1 MPSKI
6 FNVTHLTE
14 VKLKG
19 YPGEVTLG
27 FLNDRMDK
35 LPKADVVVLDIG
47 CNDVDQPPQSNDPTV
62 AARNTAE
69 IVKIFLSK
77 YGVKYVVVCKA
88 TFRVPPIRMRYIS
101 MKKYNENIETFNKI
115 LKQEIIKIPRAGIH
129 EHREMLELADTEWTR
144 DGLHPE
150 GLGMKRYVQ
159 SLCRAVV
166 NAHQF
171 V

>member
-1 MPSKI
+1 M
-6 FNVTHLTE
+6 THLTE

-62 AARNTAE
+62 GARNTVE

-115 LKQEIIKIPRAGIH
+115 LKQEIINIPRAAIYAFYT
-129 EHREMLELADTEWTR
+129 MIKTAFNSLA
-144 DGLHPE
+144 
-150 GLGMKRYVQ
+150 
-159 SLCRAVV
+159 
-166 NAHQF
+166 F
-171 V
+171 

>member
-1 MPSKI
+1 M
-6 FNVTHLTE
+6 THLTE

-62 AARNTAE
+62 GARNTVE

-88 TFRVPPIRMRYIS
+88 TFRRATNTNEIH
-101 MKKYNENIETFNKI
+101 KYEKI
-115 LKQEIIKIPRAGIH
+115 Q
-129 EHREMLELADTEWTR
+129 REYR
-144 DGLHPE
+144 DI
-150 GLGMKRYVQ
+150 
-159 SLCRAVV
+159 
-166 NAHQF
+166 
-171 V
+171 